1 MELAGSAKAAVEV
14 LPETMV
20 PDDGLSGT
28 ETDTSESGGEAGAA
42 DAMVSGQTDAVSGT
56 NEDTARSGQM
66 TGRSVIS
73 AKKWTSTER
82 RLYSRKVR

>member
-1 MELAGSAKAAVEV
+1 MEV

-28 ETDTSESGGEAGAA
+28 ETDTSESGSEDGAA

-66 TGRSVIS
+66 LQSKMAGSV
-73 AKKWTSTER
+73 R
-82 RLYSRKVR
+82 NLYRKQQMAHLHKTNCCFCRTC